1 MESERAALARAL
13 RVPRASIHRCGLGAA
28 GVRQWAA
35 RGPAIADGAAVV
47 VVGVAGALEASAKL
61 YDTHWV
67 NRIHGVRGVHE
78 LAETNSAACAC
89 ACVDVPASTER
100 EKLELHQRTGAN
112 LVDMEGEALA
122 EVAAQ
127 RGWKMRMLRS
137 VSDDHATDLPK
148 WLMKV
153 LRTDGSIRLAGLAHA
168 IPALPGSLVDM
179 VVLSRRVRICMAR
192 AADMLRA
199 EGLAP

>member
-1 MESERAALARAL
+1 MEAERAALARAL

-35 RGPAIADGAAVV
+35 RGPAIADGARVV

-61 YDTHWV
+61 YDTHWI

-78 LAETNSAACAC
+78 LAESSTGACSC
-89 ACVDVPASTER
+89 ACVDVPASSER
-100 EKLELHQRTGAN
+100 EKLALRERTGAN

-122 EVAAQ
+122 ETAAQ
-127 RGWKMRMLRS
+127 RGWRMRMLRS

-148 WLMKV
+148 WLMDV
-153 LRTDGSIRLAGLAHA
+153 LNTDGSVRLVGLLAA
-168 IPALPGSLVDM
+168 IPALPGSLVDL
-179 VVLSRRVRICMAR
+179 VVLSRRVRLCMAR

-199 EGLAP
+199 EGLA